1 MRESFFGWSKPRPK
15 SERYCAPSPINGCS
29 ECMEQNPLFHRS
41 RLQLASWYAGVMGCI
56 LGLCSFGVYHGVA
69 HAYRET
75 IDQGLQSVANAL
87 HNTLEPVLQQPGHL
101 QQLAK
106 ELSLEFCQTPA
117 DCLNKT
123 TVVQRSIPQVVD
135 SVKYYMCLLDRTGKP
150 IALTGLRPDPVS
162 ITSTSNRWQT
172 LYDRSG
178 LPYRQISLPLYTQNH
193 LWGYLQLGRSLND
206 LDQHLAALRLALLI
220 GWPLAMIFIGWSSWW
235 LAGKAMQ
242 PVYRSYQQMRQ
253 FTTDAAHEFRTPLAA
268 MQSVIE
274 ATFRLY
280 GQAQEAPPLELQP
293 LETLAILKRQNTRL
307 SQLVEDLLLLA
318 RLEQQDIAGQ
328 HHRCSLNDIISD
340 LMEELA
346 FLAIEAKVTLSSQ
359 LQTQKELTVLG
370 NEEQLY
376 RLVSNLIVNA
386 IQATPAGGNV
396 TVLLERTEQHALIQ
410 VQDTGIGI
418 PREQLPL
425 IFNRFYRVD
434 CDRSRRTGGSGL
446 GLPIAQAIAQAHHGN
461 INVYSQ
467 LELGTTF
474 TVRLPLDER

>member
-1 MRESFFGWSKPRPK
+1 
-15 SERYCAPSPINGCS
+15 
-29 ECMEQNPLFHRS
+29 MEQNSLFHRS

-87 HNTLEPVLQQPGHL
+87 DKTLEPVLQQPGHL

-123 TVVQRSIPQVVD
+123 TVVQRSIPEAVD
-135 SVKYYMCLLDRTGKP
+135 SVKYYICVLDRTGKP
-150 IALTGLRPDPVS
+150 IALTGVRPYPVS
-162 ITSTSNRWQT
+162 VTSTSTYWQT
-172 LYDRSG
+172 LQDRSG
-178 LPYRQISLPLYTQNH
+178 SRHRQISLPLYTQNH

-206 LDQHLAALRLALLI
+206 LEQHLAALRLALLA
-220 GWPLAMIFIGWSSWW
+220 GWPLAMIFIAWSSWW

-280 GQAQEAPPLELQP
+280 GESEESPPIERQP

-318 RLEQQDIAGQ
+318 RLEQHDIAGQ
-328 HHRCSLNDIISD
+328 HHRCCLNDIISD

-346 FLAIEAKVTLSSQ
+346 FLAIEANVTLSSQ
-359 LQTQKELTVLG
+359 VQTQKELNVLG

-376 RLVSNLIVNA
+376 RLFSNLIVNA
-386 IQATPAGGNV
+386 IQATPAEGKV
-396 TVLLERTEQHALIQ
+396 TVFLDCTEQHALIQ
-410 VQDTGIGI
+410 VQDTGVGI
-418 PREQLPL
+418 PVEKQPL
-425 IFNRFYRVD
+425 IFNRFYRMD
-434 CDRSRRTGGSGL
+434 GDRSRRTGGSGL
-446 GLPIAQAIAQAHHGN
+446 GLPIAQAIAIAHHGT
-461 INVYSQ
+461 IHVHSQ
-467 LELGTTF
+467 PGLGTTF
-474 TVRLPLDER
+474 TVRLPLD